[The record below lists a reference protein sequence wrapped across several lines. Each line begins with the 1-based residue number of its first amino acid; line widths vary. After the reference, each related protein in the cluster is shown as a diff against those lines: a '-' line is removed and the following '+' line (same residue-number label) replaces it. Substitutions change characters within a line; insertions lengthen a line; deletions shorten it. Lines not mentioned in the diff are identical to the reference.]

1 MTTIRNASAS
11 PLRVPLP
18 GGKLL
23 HLGPGRSAHV
33 PDSARELRS
42 FRALVDDGRIVIV
55 GEGGPDDVAPRDT
68 AAHGVSVHGHTH
80 ARRPLVTGDR

>member
-1 MTTIRNASAS
+1 MTTIRNTTPT

-23 HLGPGRSAHV
+23 HLGPGHVAHV
-33 PDSARELRS
+33 PDGAARLRS
-42 FRALVDDGRIVIV
+42 FQSLLEDGRIVV
-55 GEGGPDDVAPRDT
+55 VAEGDRDGAAGHDDGPHT
-68 AAHGVSVHGHTH
+68 VSVHGHTH